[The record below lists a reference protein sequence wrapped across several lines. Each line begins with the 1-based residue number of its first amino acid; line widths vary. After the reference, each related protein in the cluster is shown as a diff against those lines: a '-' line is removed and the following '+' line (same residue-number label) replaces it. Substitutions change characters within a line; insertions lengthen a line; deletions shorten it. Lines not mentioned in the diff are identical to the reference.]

1 MSGAEKV
8 SIVVP
13 TYNQAQYLPICLDS
27 IWFQDYP
34 EIEIVCV
41 VDGSTDNTAE
51 VLAAYQQAL
60 EQDQTSFAA
69 NYNEESN
76 EVERRYHPRYP
87 AHGRELKVIFHEQNK
102 GLGPTLNT
110 GSRAC
115 TGTYCTYIASD
126 DMLEPT
132 MASDLVRALEEGA
145 DLAYADMFVVDD
157 IGRILRHFALPDY
170 SFEATFCHWYFCGVC
185 KLYRRELHE
194 QFGYYREDL
203 LSHDHELYQR
213 FAMNGARLKHVR
225 KVLARVR
232 DHGAER
238 REYNHSP
245 KQWSRLFEESK
256 ALVREA
262 RHFLRDTSGVGR

>member
-1 MSGAEKV
+1 MDKTAKV
-8 SIVVP
+8 SIIVP

-51 VLAAYQQAL
+51 VLTAYKQAL
-60 EQDQTSFAA
+60 QKDQTSFAA
-69 NYNEESN
+69 NYNEASG
-76 EVERRYHPRYP
+76 EVERSHHPRYP
-87 AHGRELKVIFHEQNK
+87 AQGRELKVIFHEQNK

-110 GSRAC
+110 GARAC
-115 TGTYCTYIASD
+115 TGAYCTYIASD

-132 MASDLVRALEEGA
+132 MAGDLVRALEEGA

-157 IGRILRHFALPDY
+157 VGRILRHFALPDY
-170 SFEATFCHWYFCGVC
+170 SFEDTFCHWYFCGVC

-194 QFGYYREDL
+194 RFGYYREDL

-245 KQWSRLFEESK
+245 RQWSRLFEESK

-262 RHFLRDTSGVGR
+262 RHYLRETSGR